1 MGSTTSSAELGC
13 TACGAGLPAASRFCP
28 SCGAPVAGP
37 SDRESRRTV
46 TLLFTDVTGST
57 AMGEQLDPEAYRGV
71 MGRYFDVARAAI
83 ERHGGTV
90 EKFVGDAVLAVF
102 GVPDVHEDDALR
114 AVRAAHELN
123 AEVLDLADALRSE
136 LGVELAIRTGVNTGT
151 VVTGA
156 ARAGGSFATG
166 DAVNTA
172 ARLEQAAGPGEILL
186 GAATYD
192 MVRDAVEADPVDPVP
207 AKGKAEAVPAYRLR
221 VVLDTPHGRRR
232 REDVPLV
239 GRAHESRALD
249 DALERTVTS
258 GRNHLVTVLGPPG
271 IGKSRLVGDFLVRV
285 DDRASVAKGRC
296 VAYGQGITYWPLV
309 QALREALRLSGTESE
324 EITRHALEQALGRS
338 SDRDEVVE
346 ALLPLLGK
354 SGTPSGSEETFWS
367 VCRLLEELAT
377 RRPLVLSIDDLHW
390 AEPSLLDLLER
401 LHDEV
406 ADLPLLLLCQARPEL
421 LEEHPGWGT
430 GRLNAMTFGLDPLGA
445 AEIGSSVAA
454 LLEGVPPAGL
464 ADTVAAW
471 SGGNPL
477 FVEEIVAHLVETGTL
492 ADDGTSWRLVRALDQ
507 AQLPPNVSAL
517 LASRLDRLPTAER
530 DLLERVSVIGLQLTV
545 ADAELMVDQESV
557 PEVRRLLAS
566 LTRRDVLRRVRS
578 SDGDVWA
585 FKHALVR
592 DAAYEGLAKSLR
604 ADLHERFAAGVATGV
619 EAGGEQA
626 GLVAHH
632 LEQAARYRREVAV
645 QGPRVDA
652 LVARAV
658 ESLATAGAEARDQDH
673 YETCVAYLERAIA
686 LHPAAAQ
693 LREVLERLCF
703 AHYEARQF
711 QRLGPALAALEEL
724 DETADARARTFAATI
739 ASAFDMFTSDA
750 DPAATALLA
759 RQLTALGQRDGDL
772 RAAVDG
778 LRVLSDCALV
788 AALWDDATASG
799 DEIIRIG
806 SPADARAARK
816 MRGVALT
823 YGDTPLHE
831 VSRFMHERGFRDDT
845 SGLQELRSLMIGS
858 VIAAADLSPDAPHVV
873 ATTADRLRELHAEG
887 KLPEATLSIL
897 VTVNEMN
904 HDLDGAISYAR
915 EVNDG
920 FRRAGD
926 TGFASTTI
934 LHQAVLMLRRGDPS
948 EDVLPLVEEGSRY
961 TSPHDLL
968 SVAFEAACRALLALR
983 DGDDAAATAL
993 AQQALQVIDRT
1004 QQVWQGADL
1013 RRWLAPVARAS
1024 GDASLERRLL
1034 QEAAA
1039 RYERKEIRSYEAE
1052 IAARLAELPS

>member
-1 MGSTTSSAELGC
+1 M
-13 TACGAGLPAASRFCP
+13 
-28 SCGAPVAGP
+28 
-37 SDRESRRTV
+37 
-46 TLLFTDVTGST
+46 TLLFTDVSGST

-123 AEVLDLADALRSE
+123 AEVLELADALRSE
-136 LGVELAIRTGVNTGT
+136 LGVQLAIRTGVNTGT
-151 VVTGA
+151 VVTGS

-186 GAATYD
+186 GAATYQ
-192 MVRDAVEADPVDPVP
+192 MVRDAVEAEPVDPVP

-221 VVLDTPHGRRR
+221 RVLDAVHGHRR

-249 DALERTVTS
+249 DALERTLTS

-271 IGKSRLVGDFLVRV
+271 IGKSRLVGDFLIRV

-309 QALREALRLSGTESE
+309 QALRQALRLSGTESD
-324 EITRHALEQALGRS
+324 EITRHALEQALGS
-338 SDRDEVVE
+338 SRDRDEVAD
-346 ALLPLLGK
+346 ALLPLFGK

-390 AEPSLLDLLER
+390 AEPSLLDLLAR

-406 ADLPLLLLCQARPEL
+406 ADLPILLLCQARPEL
-421 LEEHPGWGT
+421 LEQHPGWGT
-430 GRLNAMTFGLDPLGA
+430 GRLNAMTFGLDPLGSE
-445 AEIGSSVAA
+445 EIGSSVAA
-454 LLEGVPPAGL
+454 LLDGVPPEGL

-477 FVEEIVAHLVETGTL
+477 FVEEIVAHLVESGAL
-492 ADDGTSWRLVRALDQ
+492 ADDGSSWRLVGALDQ

-517 LASRLDRLPTAER
+517 LASRLDRLPPEER

-545 ADAELMVDQESV
+545 ADAELMVEPGTV
-557 PEVRRLLAS
+557 PEVGRLLAS
-566 LTRRDVLRRVRS
+566 LTRREVLRRVRTPYHDS
-578 SDGDVWA
+578 WA
-585 FKHALVR
+585 FKHVLVR

-604 ADLHERFAAGVATGV
+604 ADLHERFADGLVMGV
-619 EAGGEQA
+619 EAGGEQS

-632 LEQAARYRREVAV
+632 LEQAARHRREVAV
-645 QGPRVDA
+645 GGPRVDA
-652 LVARAV
+652 LVERAV
-658 ESLATAGAEARDQDH
+658 GSLVTAGAEARDQDH
-673 YETCVAYLERAIA
+673 FETCVAYLERAAA
-686 LHPAAAQ
+686 LHPATAQ
-693 LREVLERLCF
+693 LRRVLERLCF
-703 AHYEARQF
+703 VLYETRQF
-711 QRLGPALAALEEL
+711 QRLRPALSALADLE
-724 DETADARARTFAATI
+724 ETADSRARMFAATI
-739 ASAFDMFTSDA
+739 ASALDMFTSDT

-759 RQLTALGQRDGDL
+759 RQLTALGHRDGDT
-772 RAAVDG
+772 RAVVDG

-788 AALWDDATASG
+788 AALWDDATTNG

-816 MRGVALT
+816 MRGVALM

-831 VSRFMHERGFRDDT
+831 VSAFMHERGFREDT
-845 SGLQELRSLMIGS
+845 SALQEMRALMIGS
-858 VIAAADLSPDAPHVV
+858 VVAAADVTPDAAHVL
-873 ATTADRLRELHAEG
+873 AANADRIRDLHAEG
-887 KLPEATLSIL
+887 KVPDANLSMM
-897 VTVNEMN
+897 VTVSDMN
-904 HDLDGAISYAR
+904 HDLDGAISYAQ

-934 LHQAVLMLRRGDPS
+934 LQQAMLMLRRGDPS
-948 EDVLPLVEEGSRY
+948 EAVLPLVEEGSSY
-961 TSPHDLL
+961 TSPYDAL
-968 SVAFEAACRALLALR
+968 SVAFEAGCRALLALR
-983 DGDDAAATAL
+983 DGDQPSADAL
-993 AQQALQVIDRT
+993 AEEALRVIDRT

-1013 RRWLAPVARAS
+1013 RRWLAPVPRAA
-1024 GDASLERRLL
+1024 GDAPLERRMLR
-1034 QEAAA
+1034 EAAA
-1039 RYERKEIRSYEAE
+1039 RYERKEIRSYDVE
-1052 IAARLAELPS
+1052 IQARLAELGDAAALPPA